1 MLTALW
7 TLHARS
13 PIRSYR
19 AHSVSIR
26 TGDSARQKKVSSPDQ
41 TGAVVAQR
49 AALAVPA
56 AVDFE
61 PTAEHAAVVAV
72 VGSFPGA
79 LQVAAEV
86 SVVAVAPAAVGEA

>member
-19 AHSVSIR
+19 VRSVSIR
-26 TGDSARQKKVSSPDQ
+26 TGDSARRKKESSPAQ
-41 TGAVVAQR
+41 TEAVVGRR
-49 AALAVPA
+49 AGLAAPA

-61 PTAEHAAVVAV
+61 PTAERAVVAAV
-72 VGSFPGA
+72 VGSFPGD
-79 LQVAAEV
+79 LQVAVEA
-86 SVVAVAPAAVGEA
+86 SVVAVAPAAVEEA